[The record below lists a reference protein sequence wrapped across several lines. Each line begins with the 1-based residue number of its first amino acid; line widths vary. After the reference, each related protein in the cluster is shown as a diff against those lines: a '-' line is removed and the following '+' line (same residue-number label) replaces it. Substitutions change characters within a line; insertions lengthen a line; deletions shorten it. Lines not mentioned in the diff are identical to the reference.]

1 MLQSIGS
8 QRVDK
13 TELLNRTELKQ
24 LSMHGCTCNP
34 VKRRSYLIRVGLNP
48 TSDVLNPMRT

>member
-34 VKRRSYLIRVGLNP
+34 VKRRSYLIRVGVNP